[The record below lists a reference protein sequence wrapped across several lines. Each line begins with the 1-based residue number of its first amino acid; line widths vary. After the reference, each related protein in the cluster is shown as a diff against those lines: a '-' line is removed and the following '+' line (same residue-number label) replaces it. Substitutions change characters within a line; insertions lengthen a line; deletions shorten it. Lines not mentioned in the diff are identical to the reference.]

1 MSDAA
6 SPAPPEEGA
15 APPPADR
22 TDAREHR
29 GRWPGLVWA
38 IPAAAILIIAYLGLQ
53 ALAHGGVDVV
63 VTFNSAADAKP
74 GDTQVIY
81 KGLSVGRV
89 SKVRLSQDRKH
100 VDMTLRL
107 DPSLK
112 PILNRDTKFWLVG
125 AKPSLTDIS
134 SLKAALAGVSI
145 GIAPGGGPPA
155 RRFDGLDEPPVVMPG
170 TAGTEFQLFSPTVG
184 SARPGASVFYHGDE
198 VGKVTAQ
205 TLRAHDDF
213 STRVFIEAPYDRFVK
228 RGTLFYNTSAVQV
241 SFSGS
246 GLSTQLAPGNA
257 ALGGGVEFET
267 PPEFL
272 NEPQSRAETVFAL
285 YPDKGR
291 AIVAPRGPQVFYTIA
306 FTDPVGEL
314 DVGSAVK
321 LRGFQVG
328 TVTART
334 IRFNPATGVLSTP
347 VTIAIEPDRLDP
359 AGGVSAPTADLTVE
373 TDATIAKLVSL
384 GYRARLAQ
392 TPPIV
397 GGRVVDL
404 VRVSGARPAA
414 LQGARL
420 TAGDSFPAIPAT
432 SSGDVTALMAKA
444 DDILGKVQQVPI
456 AEIGADV
463 RSITKTLNQLIS
475 SPKVK
480 DSLDHLDSTLAQID
494 QTVKETKPKIGPLV
508 DKLNSAADQLQS
520 VVASAN
526 GLVSTDGSTQDASVP
541 AALRQLTDAARS
553 LRALADY
560 LGRHPEAILRGK
572 ASGR

>member
-1 MSDAA
+1 MSDVFPNAEA
-6 SPAPPEEGA
+6 TPA
-15 APPPADR
+15 R

-38 IPAAAILIIAYLGLQ
+38 VPVAALLIIAYLGLQ
-53 ALAHGGVDVV
+53 ALAHAGVDVV
-63 VTFNSAADAKP
+63 VTFSSAADAKP
-74 GDTQVIY
+74 GDTQVNY

-89 SKVRLSQDRKH
+89 TKVALSQDRKH

-107 DPSLK
+107 DPALK
-112 PILNRDTKFWLVG
+112 PILRSGTKFWLVG

-145 GIAPGGGPPA
+145 GLAPGDGTPA
-155 RRFDGLDEPPVVMPG
+155 RHFDGLDEAPVVLPG
-170 TAGTEFQLFSPTVG
+170 TAGTEFQLLSATVG
-184 SARPGASVFYHGDE
+184 SAHPGVSVFYHGQE
-198 VGKVTAQ
+198 VGKVVAQ

-213 STRVFIEAPYDRFVK
+213 STRVFITAPYDRFVK

-257 ALGGGVEFET
+257 AIGGGVEFDT
-267 PPEFL
+267 LPEFFG
-272 NEPQSRAETVFAL
+272 EPRSAAGSVFPL
-285 YPDKGR
+285 HPDRGH
-291 AIVAPRGPQVFYTIA
+291 AVVAPRGPQVFYTIA

-321 LRGFQVG
+321 LRGFQIG
-328 TVTART
+328 TVTARS
-334 IRFNPATGVLSTP
+334 IRFDQASGTLTTP
-347 VTIAIEPDRLDP
+347 VTIAIEPDRLD
-359 AGGVSAPTADLTVE
+359 ASGSIADISADLSGT
-373 TDATIAKLVSL
+373 TDTTISRLIGQ

-404 VRVSGARPAA
+404 VRVSGARRASLIGQRGIGAA
-414 LQGARL
+414 YPL
-420 TAGDSFPAIPAT
+420 IPAT

-444 DDILGKVQQVPI
+444 DDILGKVQQIPI
-456 AEIGADV
+456 VEIGADI
-463 RSITKTLNQLIS
+463 RSITGNLNRLVS
-475 SPKVK
+475 SPKVT
-480 DSLDHLDSTLAQID
+480 DSLTHLDSTLAQID
-494 QTVKETKPKIGPLV
+494 QAVRETKPKIGPLV
-508 DKLNSAADQLQS
+508 DKLNVAADQIQS
-520 VVASAN
+520 LASSAN
-526 GLVSTDGSTQDASVP
+526 ALVSTDGSTQDASVP

-572 ASGR
+572 AAAKP

>member
-1 MSDAA
+1 MSDAPSDTA
-6 SPAPPEEGA
+6 GE
-15 APPPADR
+15 APPPR
-22 TDAREHR
+22 TDARERR

-38 IPAAAILIIAYLGLQ
+38 VPAAALLIIAYLGLQ

-63 VTFNSAADAKP
+63 VTFSSAADAKP

-89 SKVRLSQDRKH
+89 SKVKLSSDRKH

-112 PILNRDTKFWLVG
+112 PILTRDTKFWLVG

-145 GIAPGGGPPA
+145 GLAPGGGPPS
-155 RRFDGLDEPPVVMPG
+155 RRFEGLDEPPIVLPG
-170 TAGTEFQLFSPTVG
+170 TAGTEFQLLSPTVG
-184 SARPGASVFYHGDE
+184 SAHPGASVFYHGDE

-205 TLRAHDDF
+205 HLRGHDDF
-213 STRVFIEAPYDRFVK
+213 LTRVFIEAPYDRFVR

-241 SFSGS
+241 SFSGA
-246 GLSTQLAPGNA
+246 GLSTQIAPGNA
-257 ALGGGVEFET
+257 ALSGGVEFDT
-267 PPEFL
+267 PVEFL
-272 NEPQSRAETVFAL
+272 GEPRSPAETVFAL
-285 YPDKGR
+285 FPDKGR
-291 AIVAPRGPQVFYTIA
+291 AQTAPRGPQVFYSVA

-314 DVGSAVK
+314 DVGSPVK

-359 AGGVSAPTADLTVE
+359 SGGVSAPSADLSASS
-373 TDATIAKLVSL
+373 DATIAKLVAL

-392 TPPIV
+392 VPPLV

-414 LQGARL
+414 LQGGPRTL
-420 TAGDSFPAIPAT
+420 GDAFPLIPST

-444 DDILGKVQQVPI
+444 DDILGKVQQIPI
-456 AEIGADV
+456 VEIGADV
-463 RSITKTLNQLIS
+463 RSITKNLNQLVS

-480 DSLDHLDSTLAQID
+480 DSLDHLNSTLAQVD
-494 QTVKETKPKIGPLV
+494 QAVKETKPKIGPLV

-572 ASGR
+572 AAGR